1 MLDVRWARLPL
12 MFDRLELVDGNDPQ
26 VQRTPLEW
34 ILECVFVHAKWH
46 TIPAHRA
53 MEANDVR
60 VEIYSG
66 FIERARPPMPVDIAT
81 KLGVEIEEVE
91 AALRRLHDDDVIVL
105 APGTHF
111 VWLAHPFSAQASPF
125 RVRARDRLWDA
136 ICIWDALGIFAVL
149 EAPGTMT
156 TSCPDC
162 GEPLELKVEDGQ
174 LATSDYIVHHGV
186 PARRWYEDVGYT

>member
-1 MLDVRWARLPL
+1 
-12 MFDRLELVDGNDPQ
+12 
-26 VQRTPLEW
+26 
-34 ILECVFVHAKWH
+34 
-46 TIPAHRA
+46 

-66 FIERARPPMPVDIAT
+66 FIERSRPPMPADIAT

-91 AALRRLHDDDVIVL
+91 NALRRLHDDDAIVL

-111 VWLAHPFSAQASPF
+111 VWLAHPFSALASPF
-125 RVRARDRLWDA
+125 RVHARDRRWDA
-136 ICIWDALGIFAVL
+136 ICIWDALGVLAVL
-149 EAPGTMT
+149 EAPGTTT

-174 LATSDYIVHHGV
+174 PVSSDYVVHYGV